1 MAIARCDNCNQVRP
15 GAPATVHGCE
25 GFFCYVC
32 RGDTVNPYN
41 EPFVLNGERLVVWRT
56 ENNISIHTNGRALSL
71 SIEQAQSLLK
81 GLQEV
86 LSGDYDRAATA
97 DVIAATS
104 YRPGKKVF
112 DLLEDLDL

>member
-15 GAPATVHGCE
+15 GSHAAPHGCE

-56 ENNISIHTNGRALSL
+56 ENNVSIHTNGRALSL
-71 SIEQAQSLLK
+71 SIEQARVLLT

-86 LSGDYDRAATA
+86 LSGDYDRAVTA
-97 DVIAATS
+97 DMLAS
-104 YRPGKKVF
+104 RKKEIKF
-112 DLLEDLDL
+112 DIDLLRDLDL